1 MTGKGPNTW
10 ATPYYPHHDVKE
22 CNRDEDTFSGTVCD
36 STVQVRRLA
45 FYGMKESALF
55 MGMGFRITPYD
66 DSLFSDKTG
75 TLPSASEKEYLLNKT
90 KAGVIFFKDR

>member
-1 MTGKGPNTW
+1 
-10 ATPYYPHHDVKE
+10 
-22 CNRDEDTFSGTVCD
+22 
-36 STVQVRRLA
+36 
-45 FYGMKESALF
+45 

-90 KAGVIFFKDR
+90 KAGVIFFKDMQDPFNGWGTPFVTGHKYKIHWG